1 MVGKR
6 RPQDVVAQ
14 ALLLLVGIMG
24 VVVVAIAWGLSP
36 RASVLLALLLLVQG
50 LLWLA
55 LRP

>member
-1 MVGKR
+1 MGKR